1 MKIYRTIQVAALM
14 AMVWYGISGCAATYP
29 STPVMQYQNPSWAP
43 PYAAGVRYYYLPDIE
58 TYYDLSNNDF
68 VYLDDGQWIFTS
80 SLPSIY
86 SNYDLYNGFS
96 VALNYNVYQP
106 WMHNQYY
113 VSNYPRY
120 YYRNKYQG
128 TQNAGIRGFNENQRQ
143 PVFNKP
149 PEINRTTPPNQH
161 PATEHDNNQQRPAT
175 TRPAQRPVYPGKN
188 VGEPVKVTPKMRQSR
203 PDNRNG
209 NSNGNN
215 NRNNNGGNRSNN
227 RIERP
232 N

>member
-1 MKIYRTIQVAALM
+1 MSIVFYS
-14 AMVWYGISGCAATYP
+14 ISGCATTYP
-29 STPVMQYQNPSWAP
+29 STAGAQYSNPSWAP

-68 VYLDDGQWIFTS
+68 VYMDDGQWIFTN
-80 SLPSIY
+80 SLPAMY

-113 VSNYPRY
+113 TSNYPRY

-143 PVFNKP
+143 PVFNKNP
-149 PEINRTTPPNQH
+149 DTNRTNQPNQH
-161 PATEHDNNQQRPAT
+161 QPAATANNDRKPVI
-175 TRPAQRPVYPGKN
+175 TRPAQNPVYPGKHI
-188 VGEPVKVTPKMRQSR
+188 GQPVKVTPGMRQSR
-203 PDNRNG
+203 SNTNNR

-215 NRNNNGGNRSNN
+215 NGGNRPNN
-227 RIERP
+227 GNERP
-232 N
+232 H